1 MLDILKRK
9 SSSKI
14 NEEIIISFSLPKNI
28 AVREYNFLEGGRKK
42 KRKQTQK
49 YWIERTILHV
59 ILIVSVSYSQKLIYG
74 TVAIFFL

>member
-1 MLDILKRK
+1 VLDILKRK

-42 KRKQTQK
+42 KESKHRNTGLKELF
-49 YWIERTILHV
+49 YML
-59 ILIVSVSYSQKLIYG
+59 
-74 TVAIFFL
+74 F